1 MKYSFKLSI
10 SFTTLLLIS
19 VSLISYFAWRSRVNI
34 VTNSV
39 VNSLESAAF
48 HTINKID
55 RMLFERYQD
64 IQLIASDPVIAS
76 KDSTSK
82 EITDRL
88 IIFRNLEK
96 TYVSLSFFDFNR
108 RRIADTTGL
117 ELGQQHSLEGYWSDV
132 LRGRVSAA
140 KDVGIA
146 KDLRFEVINFASP
159 VKDKTGQLFG
169 VVVARVPIRAIYSIL
184 SESTYSDLSK
194 DGVLVDLISKD
205 GLLLYSNH
213 MRQDV
218 LKKTLPGWK
227 IIADAVRNCETGY
240 IENSYMAEQRYITV
254 FAKEKGYLD
263 FSGNNWILVLR
274 MPERIAFAAASKLK
288 NSLIILST
296 FVVFLTILVTL
307 YISRSFSLP
316 LVILNE
322 ATKRLSA
329 GDLDY
334 KIKIK
339 GKDEIGDLAR
349 SFNEMAYK
357 LRSFYGELDRSVRE
371 KTKEYSVKVNEL
383 EDTKAAI
390 LNVIDDLN
398 IKKAELEKAHEE
410 LEEKVELRTA
420 ELKIA
425 NEELKRSAS
434 ELVRANQVKTEFL
447 ANMSHELRT
456 PLNSVIGFSEVLFD
470 GTFGKLN
477 AKQSEYAADILLS
490 GKHLLSLINDILDIS
505 KVEAGKME
513 IILSTFSLNDLLA
526 NSLILLKGRS
536 FKQNISIS
544 IDMEEGIDL
553 IISDEKRLKQI
564 IYNLLSNAVKFT
576 PEGGKILIRVKKI
589 DDMLEFSVS
598 DTGIGIDPEYLDKV
612 FNEFFRIEN
621 EFTRKFEG
629 SGLGLTLTKKILELL
644 GGNIQVE
651 SPGLGKGST
660 FKFTLPFKSAG

>member
-434 ELVRANQVKTEFL
+434 ELVGANQVKTEFL